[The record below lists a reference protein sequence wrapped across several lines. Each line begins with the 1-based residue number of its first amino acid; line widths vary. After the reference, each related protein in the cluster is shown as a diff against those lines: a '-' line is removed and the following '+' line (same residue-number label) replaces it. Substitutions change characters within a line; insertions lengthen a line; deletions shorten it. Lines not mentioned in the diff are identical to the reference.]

1 MRNILLIGLG
11 RFGMQIAVKL
21 SDMHV
26 QVMAV
31 DRSEEQVQKA
41 TPYVTNA
48 LIGDS
53 TDEEFLKTL
62 GVANFDICIVA
73 IGDDFLSSLE
83 ITASLKELGAKK
95 VISRAS
101 NDMQSKFLLR
111 NGADGVVN
119 PEKQMADWMA
129 LRCGSEN
136 IFDYFE
142 LEDGYAIFDIS
153 VPKEWSGRTIGEI
166 DIRKKYQVSIIAV
179 KEEGRLEMMISTDF
193 RLSSGQT
200 MLVLGRAKDIQKC
213 FHVAA

>member
-119 PEKQMADWMA
+119 PENRWRTGW
-129 LRCGSEN
+129 RCGADRK
-136 IFDYFE
+136 IFSTILNWRTATPFS
-142 LEDGYAIFDIS
+142 IS
-153 VPKEWSGRTIGEI
+153 VFRRNGAAVRSGRSISGKSI
-166 DIRKKYQVSIIAV
+166 RSVSSRSRKKGAW
-179 KEEGRLEMMISTDF
+179 K
-193 RLSSGQT
+193 
-200 MLVLGRAKDIQKC
+200 
-213 FHVAA
+213 